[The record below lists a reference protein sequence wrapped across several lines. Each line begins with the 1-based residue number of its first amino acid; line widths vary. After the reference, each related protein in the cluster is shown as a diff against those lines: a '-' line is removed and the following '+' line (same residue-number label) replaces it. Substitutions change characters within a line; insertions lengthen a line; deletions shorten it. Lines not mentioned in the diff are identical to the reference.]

1 MKQYKAIIFD
11 IDGTLLDTYAANM
24 IPLGKIIEKELGQIW
39 TLEDM
44 RPFFWQTGL
53 KTIRDL
59 GFSDVEGTYARW
71 VEGVQQHLHLITP
84 FEGVHEA
91 LSAIQ
96 NAGYRLAVVSSKMK
110 DQYKI
115 DMGGHGLD
123 VLMETAVLVEDTVNH
138 KPHPE
143 PMLECLRRMDLQPEE
158 ALYVGDAINDSLAAK
173 NTGMDFALA
182 AWSPDACR
190 DISDARYRF
199 ASTAD
204 MVEQLCK

>member
-24 IPLGKIIEKELGQIW
+24 IPLRKIIREELGQVW

-44 RPFFWQTGL
+44 RPFFMQTGL

-84 FEGVHEA
+84 FEGIPEA
-91 LSAIQ
+91 LAAIKT
-96 NAGYRLAVVSSKMK
+96 AGYRLAVVSSKMHE
-110 DQYKI
+110 QYKI

-123 VLMETAVLVEDTVNH
+123 VFIETAVLVEDTVNH

-143 PMLECLRRMDLQPEE
+143 PMLECLRRMDLQPKD

-173 NTGMDFALA
+173 NTGMDFAVA

-190 DISDARYRF
+190 DIADAKFRF
-199 ASTAD
+199 KSTAA
-204 MVEQLCK
+204 MVEELCK